1 MNKKLISLAAAA
13 VMVLSVPFNAYA
25 HSGRTDSSGGH
36 KDNKNVSGLGYYHYH
51 CDGLMCY
58 NKVVTPSP
66 KVL

>member
-36 KDNKNVSGLGYYHYH
+36 KDNKNVSGLGY
-51 CDGLMCY
+51 
-58 NKVVTPSP
+58 
-66 KVL
+66 